1 LIGKTLY
8 QGSISAEV
16 SKKRRIEEKA
26 MKLQLKLALL
36 VKDLQTQK
44 FRPDFVIVSFSRS
57 DELKEFEDKFEN
69 ALTELKSHVNI
80 K

>member
-1 LIGKTLY
+1 
-8 QGSISAEV
+8 
-16 SKKRRIEEKA
+16 